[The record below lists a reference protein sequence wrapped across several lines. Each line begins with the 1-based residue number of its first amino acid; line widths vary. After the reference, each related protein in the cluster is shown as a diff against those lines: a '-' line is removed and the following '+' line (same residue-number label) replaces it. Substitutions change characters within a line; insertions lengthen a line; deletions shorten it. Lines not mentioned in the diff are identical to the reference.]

1 MDPHVLPSV
10 EVGKILPDF
19 NLKTLAGDSTFTP
32 LMLRGQISLLN
43 VWASWCPACTEE
55 QTFLLS
61 LKKQGI
67 ALYGLNYKDTE
78 AHAKAWLEEWGD
90 PYLVVGQDVDGKVAL
105 DLGVYG
111 APETFLIDSTGWCC
125 E

>member
-1 MDPHVLPSV
+1 MRLSWRLLPFFIFLVLSLFLYRGLSLDPHVLPSV

-67 ALYGLNYKDTE
+67 ALYGLN
-78 AHAKAWLEEWGD
+78 
-90 PYLVVGQDVDGKVAL
+90 
-105 DLGVYG
+105 
-111 APETFLIDSTGWCC
+111 
-125 E
+125 